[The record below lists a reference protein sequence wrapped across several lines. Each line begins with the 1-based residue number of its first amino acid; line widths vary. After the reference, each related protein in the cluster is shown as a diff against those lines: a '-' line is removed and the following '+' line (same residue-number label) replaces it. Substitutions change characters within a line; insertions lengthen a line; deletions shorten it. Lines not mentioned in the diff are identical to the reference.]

1 MEGNKRHTRA
11 HASRSPSCVVVVVF
25 ENGLRQI

>member
-1 MEGNKRHTRA
+1 MEGNKRRTGA
-11 HASRSPSCVVVVVF
+11 HASRSLSCVVVVF